1 MKSLKVILY
10 LSLFISFISCSKD
23 ESPFEEQEQE
33 IEDDGIDFSLIW
45 GTFRDVNHRGYSK
58 IAPENTLPA
67 FVLSKEKGFKIIEV
81 DLRYT
86 KDGVPVL
93 LHDGSVN
100 RTSNGEGNVDEL
112 AYEQLRKLDFGSWK
126 SELYAGTV
134 IPNLEEF
141 VSFCKDNEMKM
152 YLELKAGMNHAR
164 AQELVRLLSTYG
176 VSQDCTF
183 ISFSLASLKE
193 IAKVDRRFRFGI
205 LDSSGTESVKNKVE
219 DLRTVVGLSH
229 IFVDVSY
236 PKADES
242 LISYCKE
249 TGIPLEVWT
258 VDRTDYIKTMDAYIS
273 GVTSNSLIASDY
285 IIR

>member
-1 MKSLKVILY
+1 MKSLKVVSF
-10 LSLFISFISCSKD
+10 LSLLFFLFSCSKED
-23 ESPFEEQEQE
+23 SPFTEPE
-33 IEDDGIDFSLIW
+33 IEEEEEAIDFSLIW
-45 GTFRDVNHRGYSK
+45 GDFRDVNHRGYSVT
-58 IAPENTLPA
+58 APENTLPA

-112 AYEQLRKLDFGSWK
+112 TYEQLRTLDFGSWK

-205 LDSSGTESVKNKVE
+205 LDSSGTENIKNKVE

>member
-1 MKSLKVILY
+1 MKSLKVILF

-58 IAPENTLPA
+58 IAPENTFPA
-67 FVLSKEKGFKIIEV
+67 FILSKEKGFKIIET
-81 DLRYT
+81 DLRYS

-93 LHDGSVN
+93 IHDASVD
-100 RTSNGEGNVDEL
+100 RTSNGKGDVDKL
-112 AYEQLRKLDFGSWK
+112 TYEQLRTLDFGFWK
-126 SELYAGTV
+126 SELYAGTT

-141 VSFCKDNEMKM
+141 VSFCKENEMKM
-152 YLELKAGMNHAR
+152 YLELKSRIDHAK
-164 AQELVRLLSTYG
+164 AEELVRLLSRYG
-176 VSQDCTF
+176 ISQDCTF
-183 ISFSLASLKE
+183 ISFSSAYLKE
-193 IAKVDRRFRFGI
+193 IAKVDRGFRFGI
-205 LDSSGTESVKNKVE
+205 LDSSGIESIKNKVE
-219 DLRTVVGLSH
+219 DLRKVVGLSH

-236 PKADES
+236 PQADES

-249 TGIPLEVWT
+249 TGMPLEVWT

-273 GVTSNSLIASDY
+273 GVTSNSLISSDY